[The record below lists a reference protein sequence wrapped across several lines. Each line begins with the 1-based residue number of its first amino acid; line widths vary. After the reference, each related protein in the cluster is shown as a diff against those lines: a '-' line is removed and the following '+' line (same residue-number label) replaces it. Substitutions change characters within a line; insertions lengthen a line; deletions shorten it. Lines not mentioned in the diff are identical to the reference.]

1 MLPYLTETRFLKRG
15 DNLTG
20 LDADK
25 EARPRMCPP
34 GA

>member
-1 MLPYLTETRFLKRG
+1 MQPYLTETRFLKRG
-15 DNLTG
+15 NNLAG
-20 LDADK
+20 LGADK